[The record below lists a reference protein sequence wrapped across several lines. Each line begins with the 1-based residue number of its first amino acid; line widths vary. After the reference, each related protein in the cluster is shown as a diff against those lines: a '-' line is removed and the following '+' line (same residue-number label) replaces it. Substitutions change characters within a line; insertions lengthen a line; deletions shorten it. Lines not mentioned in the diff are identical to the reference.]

1 MLDPVVVD
9 LDVAGRQAQ
18 CPNCGGPIAWKLGAS
33 AALVC
38 PWCRFTV
45 VRTDRD
51 LRTLGRTADLVPTA
65 PIATVGDRGRIAGRG
80 FVVLG
85 RIQLDHGSGP
95 WDEWYVALEDGAWAW
110 LAKAQGR
117 VHLTFVAP
125 ATAPHESMVQPGAKI
140 ALPGGGAN
148 VPWTVAE
155 RGVSR
160 VVSAEGELPFA
171 VMPGEHAYYADLV
184 APGDGFATIDWG
196 AGDRAP
202 VVYVGRSYAQ
212 SDLAIEAAAMA
223 PRPAESVGVQ
233 ALKCPNCGGP
243 CPVFVPER
251 AERVACPNCFASLDF
266 DRGAF
271 KYLGQLNQPRIAPM
285 VPLGREG
292 TLRSLDGGG
301 ERVMCIGMMERGV
314 VVEGILYTWREYL
327 IHSEK
332 GYRWLMEENGHF
344 TYLMPVSAADVG
356 VSGRIAKHKGRSHK
370 LFNRARPE
378 VRFVI
383 GEFYWKVEVGE
394 TTSAS
399 DYVAPPYLISEERSD
414 NEINWSAGE
423 YVSGAEIWKAFALPG
438 RPPHP
443 YDVSPSQPNPVK
455 LGLPSAVTVLGIAIA
470 FAIYGVSTMSV
481 PADKVLLTS
490 NVPMPPAPEADVI
503 RYAAETAPGARAP
516 SLAASGPS
524 MAPSITSPFS
534 LERGYRAVEVSLRT
548 DLNQG
553 WIGVRSWLV
562 NETSGEC
569 TEFTITEDRF
579 HELGPPSR
587 ANGEITRVDIGD
599 LDPGQ
604 YVVRLDPRWARK
616 PGAIG
621 ELTPPAATLQVA
633 TSTPDASGCCCI
645 AVGFLVLPL
654 PFALTRRWLFENRR
668 WRNSSVT

>member
-1 MLDPVVVD
+1 VE

-51 LRTLGRTADLVPTA
+51 LRAIGRVADLVPTA
-65 PIATVGDRGRIAGRG
+65 PIMTVGDRGRLAGRG

-85 RIQLDHGSGP
+85 RMQLDHGAGP
-95 WDEWYVALEDGAWAW
+95 WDEWYVAMEDGAWAW

-125 ATAPHESMVQPGAKI
+125 ATVPHESLVRPGATI
-140 ALPGGGAN
+140 PLPGGGAN
-148 VPWTVAE
+148 VPWTVTE
-155 RGVSR
+155 RGTSR

-171 VMPGEHAYYADLV
+171 VTPGEYAHYADLV

-196 AGDRAP
+196 AGDRAAS
-202 VVYVGRSYAQ
+202 VYVGRSYAQ
-212 SDLAIEAAAMA
+212 SDLTVEPAAMA
-223 PRPAESVGVQ
+223 ARPAESVGVR

-243 CPVFVPER
+243 CPVFVPDR
-251 AERVACPNCFASLDF
+251 AERVACPNCYASLDF
-266 DRGAF
+266 ERGAF
-271 KYLGQLNQPRIAPM
+271 KYLGQLNQPRVVPL

-292 TLRSLDGGG
+292 TLRG

-314 VVEGILYTWREYL
+314 VVEGILYSWREYL
-327 IHSEK
+327 IHSDK

-344 TYLMPVSAADVG
+344 TYVMPVSAADVA
-356 VSGRIAKHKGRSHK
+356 VSGRTAKHAGRSHK
-370 LFNRARPE
+370 LFARGYPQ

-383 GEFYWKVEVGE
+383 GEFYWKVQVGE
-394 TTSAS
+394 TTAAS
-399 DYVAPPYLISEERSD
+399 DYIAPPYLVSEERSED
-414 NEINWSAGE
+414 EINWSAGE
-423 YVSGAEIWKAFALPG
+423 YVPGDDIWKAFGLPG
-438 RPPHP
+438 RPPRP

-455 LGLPSAVTVLGIAIA
+455 LGLPAAVTVIGIAIA
-470 FAIYGVSTMSV
+470 FAIYGVSTMGRPS
-481 PADKVLLTS
+481 DKVLLTS
-490 NVPMPPAPEADVI
+490 TVPMPAAPEADVI
-503 RYAAETAPGARAP
+503 RYAAATSPTAPAP
-516 SLAASGPS
+516 ALATSGPS
-524 MAPSITSPFS
+524 MAPSITSPFT
-534 LERGYRAVEVSLRT
+534 LEQGYRAVEVSLRS

-553 WIGVRSWLV
+553 WLGVRSWLV
-562 NETSGEC
+562 NETNGEC
-569 TEFTITEDRF
+569 TEFAITEDRF

-587 ANGEITRVDIGD
+587 TNGAITRVDIGD

-604 YVVRLDPRWARK
+604 YVLRIDPRWARK

-633 TSTPDASGCCCI
+633 TYTPDSSGCCCI

-654 PFALTRRWLFENRR
+654 PFAFIRRRLFESRR